1 MIIDAHIVTDY
12 IEGKDLSQY
21 RDYWIYNCFGNQS
34 LFELPNPKN
43 REWVAKLYEKIRN
56 QIKHFIPRNKNE
68 VRWLFPQFDRI
79 ASNYTILLVVGF
91 PDPYDAMVLE
101 HNGKAYMVFDLVQF
115 QEDSL
120 KEDYSCHKVL
130 THELIHLCLM
140 EDYPVSYEM
149 SYFEDLNYTA
159 FNEGFAHALTYVENI
174 YDFVFDGFLEE
185 KFKNAKHTLRAA
197 LAETDKQ
204 KQKNYSRMADTGAYW
219 DKFASIAGKLYL
231 LRHIDDMKRIY
242 QEGWH
247 DFTARI
253 LNE

>member
-1 MIIDAHIVTDY
+1 MIYDDWGNDFDAVILGDNFLFNIVSDMNYEQSQKLMIQKSADALAVGGHFFWIMDTRY
-12 IEGKDLSQY
+12 IRKNGFIIPMRILY
-21 RDYWIYNCFGNQS
+21 RKVPTVMGTSEEWLYWIA
-34 LFELPNPKN
+34 L
-43 REWVAKLYEKIRN
+43 
-56 QIKHFIPRNKNE
+56 
-68 VRWLFPQFDRI
+68 
-79 ASNYTILLVVGF
+79 
-91 PDPYDAMVLE
+91 
-101 HNGKAYMVFDLVQF
+101 F

-247 DFTARI
+247 DYTARI
-253 LNE
+253 LDE

>member
-34 LFELPNPKN
+34 LFELPDPKN

-56 QIKHFIPRNKNE
+56 QIKHFIPRNKNA

-197 LAETDKQ
+197 LAETD
-204 KQKNYSRMADTGAYW
+204 NLSSRE
-219 DKFASIAGKLYL
+219 KL
-231 LRHIDDMKRIY
+231 
-242 QEGWH
+242 
-247 DFTARI
+247 
-253 LNE
+253 

>member
-34 LFELPNPKN
+34 LFELPDPKN

-159 FNEGFAHALTYVENI
+159 FNEGI
-174 YDFVFDGFLEE
+174 C
-185 KFKNAKHTLRAA
+185 K
-197 LAETDKQ
+197 
-204 KQKNYSRMADTGAYW
+204 S
-219 DKFASIAGKLYL
+219 GKL
-231 LRHIDDMKRIY
+231 
-242 QEGWH
+242 E
-247 DFTARI
+247 
-253 LNE
+253 